1 MSRKVVLPVRNES
14 TEGFEL
20 IEVFEQDLTT
30 EDKKYLEKK
39 AKLQSEP
46 GNEEKL
52 EKLLRDYLKK
62 QPEPEESAE

>member
-1 MSRKVVLPVRNES
+1 MSRKLVLPIRNNT

-20 IEVFEQDLTT
+20 TEVFEQDLTA